1 MRERLQLRGLP
12 QRIAL
17 TFLHLRVDIV
27 VALVVRLLLRS
38 WPPVEPLRA
47 GELVE
52 VIEVRPARAVIDC
65 RPSVVLRSLLIG
77 LLPGAAPPPLV
88 LRVALV
94 ALLVV
99 SLHLLGARR

>member
-1 MRERLQLRGLP
+1 M
-12 QRIAL
+12 
-17 TFLHLRVDIV
+17 
-27 VALVVRLLLRS
+27 
-38 WPPVEPLRA
+38 
-47 GELVE
+47 E

-65 RPSVVLRSLLIG
+65 RPSVVVLRSLLIG